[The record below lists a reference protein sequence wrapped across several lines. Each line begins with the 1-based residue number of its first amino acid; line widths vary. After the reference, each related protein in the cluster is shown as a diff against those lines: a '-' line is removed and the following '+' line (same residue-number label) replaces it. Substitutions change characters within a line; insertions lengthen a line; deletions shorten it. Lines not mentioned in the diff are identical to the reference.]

1 MNKKPWLACVK
12 WGVVLG
18 AALAVFELIKMVAR
32 NVEYAG
38 AKMFDIAL
46 IILMIVVLYAGVK
59 ELKEKY
65 TERLTFA
72 KAFLGT
78 IVITIIGSLIFF
90 AYAFVHY
97 NYIDVDGLQKKRQA
111 SLKHYRELIENDT
124 IKSVE
129 LDNYLD
135 TVQVIIKNEEALVC
149 ADTLDADVIKNIHKG
164 IEMIEQVYAEKLQG
178 KRSLDTANHNKMANF
193 QPYARLTLMQTLE
206 TYVTQNANQPST
218 PYVQKAIEQ
227 ANAQLSTI
235 NPVDIRYEQRKNEVP
250 QYDKLSI
257 FIFICTMMNLLYG
270 LFFGIFVALFH
281 YTSKKPANE
290 ETVSSTE
297 TSDEDLESNSN
308 SN

>member
-1 MNKKPWLACVK
+1 MNRKPWLACIK

-18 AALAVFELIKMVAR
+18 AALALFELIKMVAR

-65 TERLTFA
+65 TGRLTFA

-78 IVITIIGSLIFF
+78 IFITIIGSLVFF
-90 AYAFVHY
+90 FYAFVHY
-97 NYIDVDGLQKKRQA
+97 NYIDVDGLQKKRQT

-124 IKSVE
+124 IKGVE
-129 LDNYLD
+129 LKNYLD
-135 TVQVIIKNEEALVC
+135 TVQLIISKEEVLVC
-149 ADTLDADVIKNIHKG
+149 ADTLDADVVNNIHKG
-164 IEMIEQVYAEKLQG
+164 IKMIEQVYAEKLQA
-178 KRSLDTANHNKMANF
+178 KRSLDTANHYKMVNF

-206 TYVTQNANQPST
+206 TYVAQNANQPST
-218 PYVQKAIEQ
+218 PYIQKTIEH
-227 ANAQLSTI
+227 ANAQLCSV

-250 QYDKLSI
+250 QYEKLSI

-270 LFFGIFVALFH
+270 LFFGLFVALFH
-281 YTSKKPANE
+281 YTSKKTANE
-290 ETVSSTE
+290 ENVEAVETE
-297 TSDEDLESNSN
+297 KENIETTSDNN
-308 SN
+308 